1 MLYKLDEKQILL
13 DYIESERY
21 EASKEVVTRML
32 RAEQFSAEQIAGYF
46 SNITVDDVNRIQKE
60 LLQNDCL

>member
-1 MLYKLDEKQILL
+1 MLLRYDEKEILL

-21 EASKEVVTRML
+21 EAAKEVVIRML
-32 RAEQFSAEQIAGYF
+32 EDGQFSVEQIAGYF

-60 LLQNDCL
+60 LLQND

>member
-21 EASKEVVTRML
+21 EASKEVVTRVL
-32 RAEQFSAEQIAGYF
+32 REEQFSAEQIARYF
-46 SNITVDDVNRIQKE
+46 SNITVDEVDRIQKE

>member
-32 RAEQFSAEQIAGYF
+32 REEQFSAEQIARYF
-46 SNITVDDVNRIQKE
+46 SNITVDDVDRIQKE